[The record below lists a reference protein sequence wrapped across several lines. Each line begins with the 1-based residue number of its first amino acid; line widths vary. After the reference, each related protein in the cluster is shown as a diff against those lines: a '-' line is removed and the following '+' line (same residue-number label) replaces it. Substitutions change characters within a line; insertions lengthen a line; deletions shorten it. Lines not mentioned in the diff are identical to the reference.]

1 MANGKSAVINE
12 GSSKVSPGAAQTE
25 TQDKQPRVVSRP
37 QDVASLVLMQI
48 DAVNGK
54 KDELTIAI
62 KGLSDLTK
70 QLVRAYGENTKQ
82 IQDLHQKLKT
92 LGGTDESMATG
103 N

>member
-1 MANGKSAVINE
+1 MTSGKPSAGNKGSAKSAA
-12 GSSKVSPGAAQTE
+12 G
-25 TQDKQPRVVSRP
+25 QDQPTTGNQQPRVVSSP

-70 QLVRAYGENTKQ
+70 QLVRAYGENTKL
-82 IQDLHQKLKT
+82 IQELQQRLKA
-92 LGGTDESMATG
+92 LEG
-103 N
+103 NGEKKVL